1 MNEIELLVSDPV
13 YQMNR
18 KKISLALIT
27 VALAAWL
34 FRSTAFAQSTPE
46 LIYETREH
54 ILDDAK
60 REGKL
65 LVSREGQEIL
75 DTVDPGRASSLIPK
89 TLAHKLAT
97 GANVAICAVGCRDRQ
112 DDLMKRIAVDA

>member
-1 MNEIELLVSDPV
+1 MNI
-13 YQMNR
+13 

-34 FRSTAFAQSTPE
+34 FRSTAFAQSTRE
-46 LIYETREH
+46 LIHETREH

-65 LVSREGQEIL
+65 VVSRERQEIL
-75 DTVDPGRASSLIPK
+75 DTVDPGRASFLIPK

-97 GANVAICAVGCRDRQ
+97 GANVAICAVGCRDRE
-112 DDLMKRIAVDA
+112 DDLMKRIAVAAWGLPKIGE